1 MSTEFWSKFTE
12 LCEMSGKTPTGV
24 VRAIG
29 LSSGNPSAWRAGRV
43 PGMVVINKLAAY
55 FNVTPAYFVGL
66 EGEKEKS
73 PAHDGAELTDEE
85 FNLLDAFRLLNPD
98 ERALILRQLS
108 ALSHGK

>member
-1 MSTEFWSKFTE
+1 MSTEFWNKFTE

-43 PGMVVINKLAAY
+43 PGMGVINKLAAY

-73 PAHDGAELTDEE
+73 PAPDGAELTEEE

>member
-73 PAHDGAELTDEE
+73 PAPDGAELTDEE

>member
-12 LCEMSGKTPTGV
+12 LCEMNGKTPTGV
-24 VRAIG
+24 VRAVG

-43 PGMVVINKLAAY
+43 PGMAVINKLAAY

-66 EGEKEKS
+66 DGEKEIS
-73 PAHDGAELTDEE
+73 PAPDGAELTEEE
-85 FNLLDAFRLLNPD
+85 FNLLNAFRLLNPD